1 MLAIFESLV
10 CAWHVFTMAYTLFL
24 AFKIVGLSSCQHQF
38 KSQYQHRTLD
48 FTVHVVL
55 KRQNVNI
62 LPSLY
67 TTPGI
72 IYFCVLSIG
81 SSVCYLNWDCI
92 VEFLRILYLKQAGN
106 MCFSVLRFTTSD
118 YPLMSSVIRN
128 SWGVTHV
135 EIFYCFVPEDM
146 YIFFIFSRTYIILI
160 LCFHLIIITIFSYN

>member
-1 MLAIFESLV
+1 MLAIFESRV
-10 CAWHVFTMAYTLFL
+10 CVCVCVCVCVWHVFTMAYTLFL

-48 FTVHVVL
+48 FTVHVAL

-62 LPSLY
+62 WPSLY

-92 VEFLRILYLKQAGN
+92 VEFLRILYLN
-106 MCFSVLRFTTSD
+106 TSREHVFFC
-118 YPLMSSVIRN
+118 SSIYNV
-128 SWGVTHV
+128 WLPFGV
-135 EIFYCFVPEDM
+135 FRY
-146 YIFFIFSRTYIILI
+146 
-160 LCFHLIIITIFSYN
+160 